1 LKDLGVTQ
9 PRRAALKGG
18 VKIKNFQAVYP
29 FESYVIDTVNCHAV
43 GIQIKLRRDGRC
55 SLRCPDCNTQMG
67 FNRQREITAYDLSC
81 GGGPVVKIHYPSIQ
95 GYCSCCASYKTIR
108 PKEMHP
114 TRRATWRLMRYVS
127 LLARFVPMSAMTAL
141 VEVPPATA
149 WRYDLDVLKADLP
162 EPDLDGIEALLID
175 EKAVRR
181 GHGYV
186 TLVLNA
192 DTGELLHLDEGKKK
206 ASLESFFER
215 LNEAQKATIKAVCI
229 DRNGAYR
236 AVIDEELPDAK
247 IVFDKF
253 HLLQNL
259 GKVVDEVRCD
269 ENRKASAADLPLF
282 IGQRFNLLRHP
293 ENLTEKNSS
302 CLDKLLAANETLNT
316 VYVLKDQFRMVWTY
330 QKPGWARRQ
339 MKGWIKMVRDSAIKP
354 LMRFAKGIERDIE
367 QIVSWCTYPITN
379 GRIEGFNS
387 IISRV
392 LFKTRG
398 VRSIDYLFLKLRQ
411 ESLLHG

>member
-1 LKDLGVTQ
+1 
-9 PRRAALKGG
+9 LKGG

-29 FESYVIDTVNCHAV
+29 FKSYVIDTVDCHPV

-55 SLRCPDCNTQMG
+55 SLRCPDCSAKMST
-67 FNRQREITAYDLSC
+67 NRERETSAYDLSC
-81 GGGPVVKIHYPSIQ
+81 GAGPVVKILYRSIQ
-95 GYCSCCASYKTIR
+95 GYCSACASYHTVR
-108 PKEMHP
+108 PAEIHP
-114 TRRATWRLMRYVS
+114 TRKATWRLMRYVS

-141 VEVPPATA
+141 VEVPAATA
-149 WRYDLDVLKADLP
+149 WRYDRDVLQTDLP
-162 EPDLDGIEALLID
+162 EPDLDGIESLLID

-186 TLVLNA
+186 TLVLNGA
-192 DTGELLHLDEGKKK
+192 TGELLHLHEGKKK
-206 ASLESFFER
+206 ASLEVFFER
-215 LNEAQKATIKAVCI
+215 LNDEQKASIKAVCI

-236 AVIDEELPDAK
+236 AVIDEQLPGAE

-259 GKVVDEVRCD
+259 GKVVDKVRCE
-269 ENRKASAADLPLF
+269 ENQRASDADLPLF

-302 CLDKLLAANETLNT
+302 SLDKLLGANETLNT
-316 VYVLKDQFRMVWTY
+316 LYMLKDQFRMVWTY
-330 QKPGWARRQ
+330 QKPGWAKRQ
-339 MKGWIKMVRDSAIKP
+339 LRGWLEMVRESAIEP
-354 LMRFAKGIERDIE
+354 LMRFANGIERDIE
-367 QIVSWCTYPITN
+367 QIVSWCKHRITN

-392 LFKTRG
+392 LFKARG
-398 VRSIDYLFLKLRQ
+398 IRSVDYLFLKLRQ
-411 ESLLHG
+411 ESLLQN

>member
-1 LKDLGVTQ
+1 M
-9 PRRAALKGG
+9 
-18 VKIKNFQAVYP
+18 KIKNFQAVYP
-29 FESYVIDTVNCHAV
+29 FEGYVIDSVNCHAV
-43 GIQIKLRRDGRC
+43 GMQIKLRRDGRC
-55 SLRCPDCNTQMG
+55 PLRCPDCETRMAL
-67 FNRQREITAYDLSC
+67 NREREIKAYDLSC
-81 GGGPVVKIHYPSIQ
+81 GGGPAVEIRYPSIQ
-95 GYCSCCASYKTIR
+95 GYCSCCKSYHTIR
-108 PKEMHP
+108 PKEIHP
-114 TRRATWRLMRYVS
+114 TRKATWRLMRYVS
-127 LLARFVPMSAMTAL
+127 LLARFVPMSAMTML
-141 VEVPPATA
+141 TEVPSTTA
-149 WRYDLDVLKADLP
+149 WRYDRDVLKEDLP

-192 DTGELLHLDEGKKK
+192 DTGELLHLHEGKKK
-206 ASLESFFER
+206 ASLEAFFER
-215 LNEAQKATIKAVCI
+215 LNDEQKASIKAVCI

-236 AVIDEELPDAK
+236 AVIDEQLPNAA

-259 GKVVDEVRCD
+259 GKVVDEVRCE
-269 ENRKASAADLPLF
+269 ENRKASAAEMPLF

-302 CLDKLLAANETLNT
+302 CLDRLLAANKAPST
-316 VYVLKDQFRMVWTY
+316 VYLLKDQFRTVWTY
-330 QKPGWARRQ
+330 QKPGWARRHL
-339 MKGWIKMVRDSAIKP
+339 KGWIEMAIESAIKP
-354 LMRFAKGIERDIE
+354 LMRFAKGMERDME
-367 QIVSWCTYPITN
+367 QIVSWCTHRITN

-392 LFKTRG
+392 LFKARG
-398 VRSIDYLFLKLRQ
+398 IRSIDYLFLKLRQ